1 MNKLNNL
8 RLRLVLWTI
17 LLETVLMLVF
27 GFVLVTVLQNARNRQ
42 IDETLRLS
50 ASQLNAVVD
59 VSGGKYQISQ
69 QDSATLQTQGVVA
82 WILNPQN
89 EIVTTVGGA
98 ATTSLPVSLPAV
110 NELTDIDLPDK
121 ETSRVLVSPLLEGN
135 QQLGTLVLAVSLRN
149 TQTTIQQV
157 WFSLGIAIPFVLL
170 LSGAGGLF
178 LANRAL
184 APVATITRTAR
195 QISTEDLS
203 RRLSLKLPND
213 EIGELAQT
221 FDAML
226 ERLQQGFQ
234 RERQLTADVSHEL
247 RTPLGM
253 LKAQLS
259 LARSR
264 PRDANTLLGM
274 MADMEG
280 DVDRMTRLTEQML
293 RLTRVEHNENVILSS
308 LDLGM
313 LLQDVVSSWLPK
325 AQELGIHLTF
335 ERLSYSNL
343 HLYGDSDGLRQ
354 VFANL
359 IDNALKYTRREGS
372 ITISAYR
379 KGAEIEV
386 RIADTGIGIA
396 PEHLPHL
403 FERFYRADGARTST
417 TGGFGL
423 GLAISQAIVQGHN
436 GQMDVSSELGC
447 GTTFAIRLPVDTSS
461 K

>member
-17 LLETVLMLVF
+17 LLETVLMLIF
-27 GFVLVTVLQNARNRQ
+27 GVVLVTVLQNARNRQ
-42 IDETLRLS
+42 IDETLHLS

-69 QDSATLQTQGVVA
+69 QDSATLQTQGIVA
-82 WILNPQN
+82 WILNPQG
-89 EIVTTVGGA
+89 EIATTVGGA
-98 ATTSLPVSLPAV
+98 ATVPLPTSLPAV
-110 NELTDIDLPDK
+110 NVLSDINLSAG

-135 QQLGTLVLAVSLRN
+135 RPLGTLVLAVSLHN
-149 TQTTIQQV
+149 AQTTIQQV

-195 QISTEDLS
+195 QISTDDLS
-203 RRLSLKLPND
+203 RRLLLQLPND

-226 ERLQQGFQ
+226 ERLQQGFE
-234 RERQLTADVSHEL
+234 RERQLTADVSHDL

-264 PRDANTLLGM
+264 SRDANTLLGM

-293 RLTRVEHNENVILSS
+293 TLTRVEQSENSTLNA

-313 LLQDVVSSWLPK
+313 LLQDVVASWRPR
-325 AQELGIHLTF
+325 AQELGIRLTF
-335 ERLSYSNL
+335 ERLSDSNL
-343 HLYGDSDGLRQ
+343 QIHGDRDGLRQ
-354 VFANL
+354 VFDNHV
-359 IDNALKYTRREGS
+359 DNALKYTCRGDS

-386 RIADTGIGIA
+386 RIADTGVGIA
-396 PEHLPHL
+396 PEHLSHL
-403 FERFYRADGARTST
+403 FERFYRADSARTST

-423 GLAISQAIVQGHN
+423 GLAISQAVIQVHKGH
-436 GQMDVSSELGC
+436 MDVSSELGC
-447 GTTFAIRLPVDTSS
+447 GTTFAIRLPVDPA
-461 K
+461 

>member
-1 MNKLNNL
+1 MNRLNNL

-27 GFVLVTVLQNARNRQ
+27 GVVLVTALENASNRQ

-59 VSGGKYQISQ
+59 VSAGKYDISQ
-69 QDSATLQTQGVVA
+69 QDRTTLQTQGIFA
-82 WILNPQN
+82 WILNPQG
-89 EIVTTVGGA
+89 EIATTVGGA
-98 ATTSLPVSLPAV
+98 ATTPLPASLPAV
-110 NELTDIDLPDK
+110 DELTDIDLSGK

-135 QQLGTLVLAVSLRN
+135 RQLGTLVLAISLHN

-184 APVATITRTAR
+184 SPVATITRTAR

-213 EIGELAQT
+213 EIGELAHT

-226 ERLQQGFQ
+226 ERLEQGFQ

-253 LKAQLS
+253 LKTQLS

-264 PRDANTLLGM
+264 PRDADTLLHM

-280 DVDRMTRLTEQML
+280 DVDRMTRLTEQTL
-293 RLTRVEHNENVILSS
+293 ILTRVEQGGLVDLQP
-308 LDLGM
+308 LDLSEI
-313 LLQDVVSSWLPK
+313 LDSVVESWEPK
-325 AQELGIHLTF
+325 AQVCNVQLSFKRGGHITLPIKGDAD
-335 ERLSYSNL
+335 RLY
-343 HLYGDSDGLRQ
+343 Q
-354 VFANL
+354 VFSNM
-359 IDNALKYTRREGS
+359 IDNAIKYTSAKS
-372 ITISAYR
+372 IISIEAIR
-379 KGAEIEV
+379 KATEIEILITDCGV
-386 RIADTGIGIA
+386 GIA
-396 PEHLPHL
+396 PEHLPHV
-403 FERFYRADGARTST
+403 FERFYRADSARTRT

-423 GLAISQAIVQGHN
+423 GLAISYAIVQAHN
-436 GQMDVSSELGC
+436 GHMDVSSELGR
-447 GTTFAIRLPVDTSS
+447 GTTFAIRLPVDSS
-461 K
+461 

>member
-27 GFVLVTVLQNARNRQ
+27 GFVLVTVLQNASNRQ

-59 VSGGKYQISQ
+59 ISAGKYEISQ
-69 QDSATLQTQGVVA
+69 QDSATLQTQGIFA
-82 WILNPQN
+82 WILNPQG
-89 EIVTTVGGA
+89 EIATTVGGA
-98 ATTSLPVSLPAV
+98 ATASLPASLPAT
-110 NELTDIDLPDK
+110 NELTDIDLSGK

-135 QQLGTLVLAVSLRN
+135 RQLGTLVLAVSLHN

-203 RRLSLKLPND
+203 RRLSLRLPND

-226 ERLQQGFQ
+226 DRLQQGFQ

-274 MADMEG
+274 MTDMEG

-293 RLTRVEHNENVILSS
+293 TLTRVEQSENVILNS

-313 LLQDVVSSWLPK
+313 LLQDVVASWLPK

-343 HLYGDSDGLRQ
+343 HIHGDMDGLRQ

-359 IDNALKYTRREGS
+359 VDNALKYTRRGGS

-403 FERFYRADGARTST
+403 FERFYRADTSRTST

-423 GLAISQAIVQGHN
+423 GLAISQAIVQIHN
-436 GQMDVSSELGC
+436 GHMDVSSEVGC
-447 GTTFAIRLPVDTSS
+447 GTTFAIRLPVDAA
-461 K
+461 